1 MVLEGNELEGKIS
14 DVGGY
19 VIDID
24 AKGFFKMEAKAGKAS
39 ELEAGA
45 YIKGD
50 VLSLIGKLVA
60 NSENK
65 VDDKLFEMLKAA
77 LGR

>member
-1 MVLEGNELEGKIS
+1 MLEGNELEGKIS

-24 AKGFFKMEAKAGKAS
+24 AKGFFKMEAKAGKAD

-45 YIKGD
+45 FIKGD
-50 VLSLIGKLVA
+50 ILALVGKLVA
-60 NSENK
+60 NSQNT